1 MAVNARTEE
10 FQHIEVFDK
19 PALFTNGRIARDT
32 VPKGWYCYDIR
43 GSDDDPGELCY
54 MEENVVVNHAGS
66 VLMPEKLAIP
76 KSGRLDVRDELGFLD
91 EGDMTLREFCEAHQF
106 PYPAE
111 NMKFHIRPARPEEAG
126 LFYTPHPEED
136 KRLGTVG
143 HVRMDFGRSGNEF
156 WHTWWPRG
164 PEELN
169 SPAFKLELQEVVDT
183 LRESVLKSRFAMER
197 FCYEHGG
204 KISGGWTQNY
214 GYIVET
220 EHYRYCLRCN
230 PSPGDY
236 NCYCTAYDLDVQR
249 QNMARDKPLV
259 GRVSYANGDAQE
271 FTDAEA
277 FLKCVREE
285 LPYRP
290 TTGFRYEVLT
300 DDSSVRRQVDDMIFD
315 FYGEEAPCRQE
326 DHEPRP
332 EQGHDLRRNVMDAS
346 KKQREPVAF
355 KSLAEL
361 KRFIRPG
368 VEFKTVSHANHA
380 DMVGL
385 TRVVTTV
392 QTVGFYSKIKDQ
404 PEHPFSTCNHG
415 KGFYTDFGKAGNY
428 IFDGTTVK
436 VKDTRKQDRGVIYE
450 LEFYDREQNMEETMM
465 DRKMVNFIKEQY
477 PPGTRIRLN
486 AMDDPY
492 APILP
497 GTEGEVDFVDDAG
510 QLHMKWDNGRSLALI
525 PGEDSF
531 TVLPPKLT
539 TLKLY
544 MPLTADLYERN
555 EYGEFDD
562 SSTLLEGRELR
573 GYQDQITAALVK
585 NRMPE
590 ETERGLMHWYDEADS
605 VDRKVRSAVFTVEVR
620 DRQLWGV
627 AECRV
632 AGELSDTELEALK
645 EYLTGQA
652 SDGWG
657 EGFEQR
663 DILVDGGSELYVHLW
678 NSDEWSIQ
686 TEQELFAP
694 KLADGLP
701 ELCFSTLPGTGE
713 LICIKRGESG
723 YYPSDWNTDDPAQN
737 REIADYNNERLGVTR
752 EQRLAMECGSM
763 HGLSQF

>member
-1 MAVNARTEE
+1 
-10 FQHIEVFDK
+10 
-19 PALFTNGRIARDT
+19 
-32 VPKGWYCYDIR
+32 
-43 GSDDDPGELCY
+43 
-54 MEENVVVNHAGS
+54 
-66 VLMPEKLAIP
+66 
-76 KSGRLDVRDELGFLD
+76 
-91 EGDMTLREFCEAHQF
+91 
-106 PYPAE
+106 
-111 NMKFHIRPARPEEAG
+111 
-126 LFYTPHPEED
+126 
-136 KRLGTVG
+136 
-143 HVRMDFGRSGNEF
+143 
-156 WHTWWPRG
+156 
-164 PEELN
+164 
-169 SPAFKLELQEVVDT
+169 
-183 LRESVLKSRFAMER
+183 MER
-197 FCYEHGG
+197 
-204 KISGGWTQNY
+204 S
-214 GYIVET
+214 
-220 EHYRYCLRCN
+220 
-230 PSPGDY
+230 D
-236 NCYCTAYDLDVQR
+236 
-249 QNMARDKPLV
+249 
-259 GRVSYANGDAQE
+259 
-271 FTDAEA
+271 
-277 FLKCVREE
+277 
-285 LPYRP
+285 
-290 TTGFRYEVLT
+290 
-300 DDSSVRRQVDDMIFD
+300 
-315 FYGEEAPCRQE
+315 
-326 DHEPRP
+326 
-332 EQGHDLRRNVMDAS
+332 
-346 KKQREPVAF
+346 KQRKPVAI
-355 KSLAEL
+355 KNLAEL
-361 KRFIRPG
+361 KRFIQPG
-368 VEFKTVSHANHA
+368 VEFKTLSQKNHP
-380 DMVGL
+380 DLVGL

-392 QTVGFYSKIKDQ
+392 QTVCFYSKIKDQ
-404 PEHPFSTCNHG
+404 PNSRFSTDNGG
-415 KGFYTDFGKAGNY
+415 KGFRTDFAKADAY

-486 AMDDPY
+486 SMDDPY

-555 EYGEFDD
+555 EYGDFDD
-562 SSTLLEGRELR
+562 SSTLLEGSELR

-605 VDRKVRSAVFTVEVR
+605 VDRKVRSAVFAVEVR

-632 AGELSDTELEALK
+632 AGELLDTELETLK

-663 DILVDGGSELYVHLW
+663 EISVDDGGELYVHLW
-678 NSDEWSIQ
+678 NSDEWTIQ

-694 KLADGLP
+694 KLAEGLP

-713 LICIKRGESG
+713 LICIKRGVSG
-723 YYPSDWNTDDPAQN
+723 YYPSDWNTDDPAHN
-737 REIADYNNERLGVTR
+737 REIADYNNERLGVTQ

-763 HGLSQF
+763 HGWGVPGADPKTYEQNGMKMGGMTLG